1 MGEDADAE
9 GDTDAQADGDAGGG
23 AERRGGRGRVASSL
37 HRGHRVSSC
46 KGRRRQGE
54 WRLVTGR
61 RLMLNSL
68 PYT

>member
-1 MGEDADAE
+1 MREDADAE

-46 KGRRRQGE
+46 KGRRR
-54 WRLVTGR
+54 
-61 RLMLNSL
+61 
-68 PYT
+68 